1 MAVIASRLSYAV
13 VHPGYGFLSYFYAA
27 AKFDLNWHFV
37 PISDY
42 LYSVD
47 TAICSADCLN
57 VD

>member
-13 VHPGYGFLSYFYAA
+13 VQPGYGFLSYFYAA